1 MSEKNHPGQ
10 LLFVGFEGLN
20 APADLLAL
28 IAAGKIGGVILF
40 SRNVESPEQVRALS
54 KELLDAAPADT
65 PLLMAIDQEGGRVQR
80 FRAPWSEWPPMRQ
93 IGERDDL
100 TLTRKVAQ
108 GLARELKDFGIGLDF
123 APVVDVDTNP
133 DNPIIGDRSFARESD
148 RVARHGAAFIEAM
161 QGEGVAACAKH
172 FPGHGDTDTDSHLEL
187 PVLEHDLE
195 RLRSV
200 ELPPFEA
207 AVEADVAS
215 IMTAHIIFR
224 GVDTKNPATL
234 SKPALDVLRKDMGY
248 DGVIFSDDLEMKAVA
263 ENYSLE
269 EQVQGGL
276 DAGIDA
282 FLVCSRSDLRDD
294 VLALLEEVPTE
305 KLREPLRRVATLKD
319 RYATGKSTALKEGA
333 SPPYAA
339 HEILIRDLTA

>member
-1 MSEKNHPGQ
+1 LISE
-10 LLFVGFEGLN
+10 
-20 APADLLAL
+20 
-28 IAAGKIGGVILF
+28 GKIGGAILF
-40 SRNVESPEQVRALS
+40 GRNVESPDQVRALC
-54 KELLDAAPADT
+54 KELLEAAPADN
-65 PLLMAIDQEGGRVQR
+65 PLLLAIDQEGGRVQR

-93 IGERDDL
+93 IGERNDL
-100 TLTRKVAQ
+100 DLTRKVAR
-108 GLARELKDFGIGLDF
+108 GLAKELKDFGIGLDF

-133 DNPIIGDRSFARESD
+133 ENPIIGDRSFSRESEG
-148 RVARHGAAFIEAM
+148 VSRHASAFIEAM

-187 PVLEHDLE
+187 PVLEHDLD

-200 ELPPFEA
+200 ELPPFAA

-224 GVDTKNPATL
+224 GVDSKLPATL
-234 SKPALDVLRKDMGY
+234 SKAALDVLRKEMSY

-263 ENYSLE
+263 DNYSLE
-269 EQVQGGL
+269 TQVFGGL

-282 FLVCSRSDLRDD
+282 FLVCSRSDLRDA
-294 VLALLEEVPTE
+294 VLALLEEAPSE
-305 KLREPLRRVATLKD
+305 KLTEPLRRVAGMKA
-319 RYATGKSTALKEGA
+319 RYATEKLSSLQEGS

-339 HEILIRDLTA
+339 HETLIRDFTA